1 MDVAAQTLEDL
12 QVLTL
17 GPLSGETEFIMKIF
31 FRSVLVLLVMGCASK
46 VLEYDHPEKF
56 ESNKDYE
63 SKFKVKELPVEPV
76 QVESGTS
83 SLVVKPTPAPTQRAE
98 LKPEPK
104 RRREVKPVLK
114 AAAKPPKVKGRE
126 PEMEDTEGFNGR
138 RPEVDPYRV
147 GEKVSLALS
156 YFNVTAG
163 TMDLE
168 VLPFVQVN
176 GAKSYSFSITVQSS
190 SLFSRFY
197 SVDDR
202 ATTYVNYNTLIPY
215 NFEIKIKE
223 SKQLGTVTSYF
234 DWPKQK
240 ALYWEKKVTKE
251 KGEVERKQEWEVEPF
266 SQNVISAVYYLRSFQ
281 LRPGK
286 KLGFRVADDG
296 KNLVFNAEV
305 LRREKLDTEVGELDT
320 VVVKPTITV
329 DGLFKPVGD
338 ILLWLSD
345 DDRKFVVRIES
356 KIRIGTIV
364 GKLKALHPGP

>member
-1 MDVAAQTLEDL
+1 
-12 QVLTL
+12 
-17 GPLSGETEFIMKIF
+17 MKLF
-31 FRSVLVLLVMGCASK
+31 FRTALVIFVIGCASK
-46 VLEYDHPEKF
+46 VLDYDHPEKF

-63 SKFKVKELPVEPV
+63 SQFKVKELPVEPGP
-76 QVESGTS
+76 VEAATS
-83 SLVVKPTPAPTQRAE
+83 SLVVKPEATPKPRAE

-104 RRREVKPVLK
+104 KKVREAKPPPKV
-114 AAAKPPKVKGRE
+114 AAKPLKPLRRE
-126 PEMEDTEGFNGR
+126 PEMEDSEGFIGR

-147 GEKVSLALS
+147 GEKVSLSLT

-176 GAKSYSFSITVQSS
+176 GEKSYSFRISVESS

-202 ATTYVNYNTLIPY
+202 ATTYVNYNTLVPY

-234 DWPKQK
+234 DWPKRK

-251 KGEVERKQEWEVEPF
+251 KGEVERKQEWEVELF

-296 KNLVFNAEV
+296 KNLVFHAEV
-305 LRREKLDTEVGELDT
+305 LRREKIDTEVGELDT
-320 VVVKPTITV
+320 LVVKPTITV

-338 ILLWLSD
+338 ILLWLTD

-356 KIRIGTIV
+356 KIKIGTII
-364 GKLKALHPGP
+364 GKLKGLEPGR